1 MPSPSLGSSP
11 EGASLM
17 AWERGPMSDEHKQKI
32 KDGWARRK
40 AGAPTKKQRRAV
52 VSAAKAANP
61 PLTKLGNLRKLH
73 SVHRYSGD
81 DSGYKTFAEIGAVC
95 NCSSNAVNVIY
106 LRAVRKIAEEVLRL
120 QTAPGMAVDAAAVE
134 ALIILPVFEE
144 MVADMLDEKASRVSN

>member
-1 MPSPSLGSSP
+1 
-11 EGASLM
+11 
-17 AWERGPMSDEHKQKI
+17 MSDEHKQKI

-61 PLTKLGNLRKLH
+61 PLTKLGNVRKLH

-134 ALIILPVFEE
+134 ALIILPEFEE
-144 MVADMLDEKASRVSN
+144 MVSEALECRA